1 MIRVVVVDDEA
12 MIRAGLRMLL
22 DHQPDIE
29 VVGEAADGV
38 RALDEVRRT
47 TPDVVLLDV
56 RMPHGDGIEAA
67 RHILALGTARV
78 IILTTFD
85 EDEAV
90 RRALRLGVSG
100 FLLKVA
106 PPEQLVHAVRT
117 VAAGQALLDPAVTLR
132 VIESYAAAPTADP
145 RAAAQLATLT
155 DREVDV
161 LRLVARGRSNAEIA
175 AALFLGEAT
184 VKTYVSRM
192 LTKLDLRDRVQ
203 AAAFA
208 YESGL
213 IRPGTASP

>member
-1 MIRVVVVDDEA
+1 MIRVVIADDEA

-38 RALDEVRRT
+38 QARDEVRRT
-47 TPDVVLLDV
+47 SPDVVLMDV
-56 RMPHGDGIEAA
+56 RMPRADGIEAA
-67 RHILALGTARV
+67 RHILAESEARV
-78 IILTTFD
+78 VILTTFD

-90 RRALRLGVSG
+90 RQALKAGVSG

-132 VIESYAAAPTADP
+132 VIESYAAAPAADP
-145 RAAAQLATLT
+145 RAEARLKALT
-155 DREVDV
+155 EREVDV

-175 AALFLGEAT
+175 ADLYLGEAT
-184 VKTYVSRM
+184 VKTYISRM
-192 LTKLDLRDRVQ
+192 LLKLDLRDRVQ
-203 AAAFA
+203 AVAFA

-213 IRPGTASP
+213 IRPGTP

>member
-1 MIRVVVVDDEA
+1 MIRVLVVDDEA

-29 VVGEAADGV
+29 VVGEADDGE
-38 RALDEVRRT
+38 RAVAEVRRT
-47 TPDVVLLDV
+47 EPDVVLLDV
-56 RMPHGDGIEAA
+56 RMPRTDGIAAA
-67 RHILALGTARV
+67 RQILASSAARV

-90 RRALRLGVSG
+90 RQALRAGVSG

-132 VIESYAAAPTADP
+132 VIESYASAALADP
-145 RAAAQLATLT
+145 RAAARLADLT
-155 DREVDV
+155 EREAEV

-175 AALFLGEAT
+175 AELYLGEAT

-192 LTKLDLRDRVQ
+192 LTKLGLRDRVQ
-203 AAAFA
+203 AVAFA

-213 IRPGTASP
+213 IRPGA